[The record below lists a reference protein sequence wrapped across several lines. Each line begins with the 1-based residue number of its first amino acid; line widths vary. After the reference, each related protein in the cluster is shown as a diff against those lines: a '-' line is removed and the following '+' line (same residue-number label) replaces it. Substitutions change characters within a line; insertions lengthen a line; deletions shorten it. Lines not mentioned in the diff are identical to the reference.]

1 MIKELMIIF
10 GWGLVIV
17 CLIHFLEKY
26 LGETW
31 LMVLISVA
39 VIVAL
44 RTGLYLYRR
53 AKDLKDPI
61 ENDSWL

>member
-1 MIKELMIIF
+1 MIKKFLIIF
-10 GWGLVIV
+10 AWGLVIV

-31 LMVLISVA
+31 LMALVSVA
-39 VIVAL
+39 VVVAL

-53 AKDLKDPI
+53 SRGIKDPI
-61 ENDSWL
+61 ENDSWF

>member
-1 MIKELMIIF
+1 MIIF
-10 GWGLVIV
+10 GWGLGIV

-44 RTGLYLYRR
+44 HTGLYLYRR